1 MLGVDRSAH
10 GPDRA
15 LLALDPDEDC
25 LLGASVVNSVDDP
38 LGEAALRR
46 FPPHGSK
53 DTIGLMQRLA
63 SLLRSPFSFLFA
75 RSSTE
80 ERVAA
85 YVIREHGRGRGL
97 AEILEDRYV
106 QNRLSPQQ
114 RLRLLDR
121 PELIQALGDE
131 TVEDTRRNLES
142 ARAG

>member
-1 MLGVDRSAH
+1 
-10 GPDRA
+10 
-15 LLALDPDEDC
+15 
-25 LLGASVVNSVDDP
+25 
-38 LGEAALRR
+38 
-46 FPPHGSK
+46 
-53 DTIGLMQRLA
+53 MQRFA

-85 YVIREHGRGRGL
+85 YVIREHGRGREL
-97 AEILEDRYV
+97 AQILEDRYV